1 MKTNIIAEISK
12 FLQKELDNKCNAP
25 ARQAVYEKF
34 GFLPEHKLTWSDW
47 AMILDYAR
55 IVGGARPGDEYG
67 YIDARGEV
75 ATAQV
80 YDLYNIPKGLK
91 NPFLVCFSG
100 FMTAHLYTFEAL
112 RWHYK
117 VTGELLRIFC
127 TGKEGNK
134 GLYKKVVERLKGL
147 MIGSEA
153 EAYLRC
159 LSLLGDEKFMW
170 QYERAVADT
179 DTRGNIDEMY
189 AMAKSLGLK
198 EATFLLVSGNPTY
211 DKRLLAEGMLQLRD
225 KKYADVKINL
235 CIVHCPPRYDFAVPE
250 GHLTEILLGYY
261 AASLGPLA
269 KDTTPLSLSLK
280 PREGAERY
288 ALPGLED
295 ADWSIF
301 RTLISDYS
309 NMGWPNYQELLYG
322 VPHEEAVLNII
333 LSDLRARSCFTSES
347 YDEALLQDI
356 RTYQKF
362 LGGAYIQ
369 GENFEEYLDMS
380 PYVPYFRR

>member
-1 MKTNIIAEISK
+1 MKTNIIAEIRK

-25 ARQAVYEKF
+25 ARQAAYKKF
-34 GFLPEHKLTWSDW
+34 GAQPEHKLTWSDW
-47 AMILDYAR
+47 AMILDYACL
-55 IVGGARPGDEYG
+55 VGGARPGEEYG
-67 YIDARGEV
+67 YIDAREEIV
-75 ATAQV
+75 NAKV
-80 YDLYNIPKGLK
+80 YDLYDLPANLT

-100 FMTAHLYTFEAL
+100 CMTAPIYTMESL

-134 GLYKKVVERLKGL
+134 GLYRSVFERENGIMVKT
-147 MIGSEA
+147 EA

-159 LSLLGDEKFMW
+159 LSLLGDEKFMR

-179 DTRGNIDEMY
+179 DTHGNIDEMY

-198 EATFLLVSGNPTY
+198 EATFLLVSGNSTY

-280 PREGAERY
+280 PCEGAERY

-295 ADWSIF
+295 VDWGVF
-301 RTLISDYS
+301 RSLISGYS

-322 VPHEEAVLNII
+322 VPYEEAVLNII
-333 LSDLRARSCFTSES
+333 LSDLRARSCFTPES
-347 YDEALLQDI
+347 YDKALLQDI
-356 RTYQKF
+356 ERYQAF
-362 LGGAYIQ
+362 LGGAYVQ
-369 GENFEEYLDMS
+369 GESFEKYLERTPDAK
-380 PYVPYFRR
+380 FFE

>member
-1 MKTNIIAEISK
+1 MKTNIIAEIRE
-12 FLQKELDNKCNAP
+12 FLNENGDKCNAA

-47 AMILDYAR
+47 AMILAYACL
-55 IVGGARPGDEYG
+55 VGGARPGEEYG
-67 YIDARGEV
+67 YIDARGEI
-75 ATAQV
+75 ATAKV
-80 YDLYNIPKGLK
+80 YNLYDIPANLT
-91 NPFLVCFSG
+91 NPFLICFSG

-134 GLYKKVVERLKGL
+134 GLYRSVFERENGIMVKT
-147 MIGSEA
+147 EA

-159 LSLLGDEKFMW
+159 LSLLGYEKFMR

-179 DTRGNIDEMY
+179 DTNGNIDEMY

-280 PREGAERY
+280 PCEGAERY

-295 ADWSIF
+295 VDWGVF
-301 RTLISDYS
+301 RSLISGYS

-322 VPHEEAVLNII
+322 IPHAEAVLNII
-333 LSDLRARSCFTSES
+333 LSDLRARSCFTPES
-347 YDEALLQDI
+347 YDKALLQDI
-356 RTYQKF
+356 ERYQAF
-362 LGGAYIQ
+362 LGGAYVQ
-369 GENFEEYLDMS
+369 GESFEKYLLETPDAK
-380 PYVPYFRR
+380 FF

>member
-1 MKTNIIAEISK
+1 MKTNIVAEIRE
-12 FLQKELDNKCNAP
+12 FLNENGWRCNAA

-34 GFLPEHKLTWSDW
+34 GAQPQHELKWSDW
-47 AMILDYAR
+47 AMVLGYAQL
-55 IVGGARPGDEYG
+55 VGGASSGEEYG

-75 ATAQV
+75 ATAKV
-80 YDLYNIPKGLK
+80 YGLYDIPANLT

-100 FMTAHLYTFEAL
+100 FMTAPIYTFEAL
-112 RWHYK
+112 RWHRK
-117 VTGELLRIFC
+117 TIGELLRIFC

-134 GLYKKVVERLKGL
+134 GLYRSVFERENGIMVKT
-147 MIGSEA
+147 EA

-159 LSLLGDEKFMW
+159 LSLLGDEKFMR
-170 QYERAVADT
+170 QYERAVSDT
-179 DTRGNIDEMY
+179 DTHGNIDEMY

-235 CIVHCPPRYDFAVPE
+235 CIVHCPARFDFAVPE

-288 ALPGLED
+288 ELPETED
-295 ADWSIF
+295 IEWIVF
-301 RTLISDYS
+301 RSLISDYS

-333 LSDLRARSCFTSES
+333 LSDLRARSCFTPES

-356 RTYQKF
+356 ERYQAF
-362 LGGAYIQ
+362 LGGAYVQ
-369 GENFEEYLDMS
+369 GADFEKYLIETPDAK
-380 PYVPYFRR
+380 FFE

>member
-1 MKTNIIAEISK
+1 MKNNRIAEIRE
-12 FLQKELDNKCNAP
+12 FLNENGWRCNAA

-47 AMILDYAR
+47 AMVLDYAVL
-55 IVGGARPGDEYG
+55 VGGARPGEEYG

-75 ATAQV
+75 ATAKV
-80 YDLYNIPKGLK
+80 YDLYDIPANLT

-100 FMTAHLYTFEAL
+100 FMTAHLYTFEAM

-117 VTGELLRIFC
+117 LTRELLRIFC

-134 GLYKKVVERLKGL
+134 GLYRSVFERENGIMVKT
-147 MIGSEA
+147 EA

-159 LSLLGDEKFMW
+159 LSLLGDEKFMR

-179 DTRGNIDEMY
+179 DTHGNFDEMY
-189 AMAKSLGLK
+189 ALAKSLGLK

-211 DKRLLAEGMLQLRD
+211 DKRLLAEGMLQLRN

-269 KDTTPLSLSLK
+269 KGITPLSLSLK

-295 ADWSIF
+295 VDWSIF
-301 RTLISDYS
+301 RTLISAYS
-309 NMGWPNYQELLYG
+309 NMGWPDYLVLLYG
-322 VPHEEAVLNII
+322 FLHKEAVLKVI
-333 LSDLRARSCFTSES
+333 LSDLRARSCFTPES

-356 RTYQKF
+356 ERYQAF
-362 LGGAYIQ
+362 LGGAYVQ
-369 GENFEEYLDMS
+369 GADFEKYLLGT
-380 PYVPYFRR
+380 PAAKYF